1 MARLLKVSFNGP
13 GLPKKLP
20 SNNKL
25 CRRRS
30 AMRKGLVLSL
40 VAIGLVVIYRSG
52 PLAVGA
58 AKGDGH
64 PKEAAYRH
72 FIRLKVLEV
81 TPVEKTDRAQLVE
94 LKVQRWYGKIE
105 AKSLKLHEQHESQQF
120 TLLFPAAPDA
130 VVRVGDIIDYR
141 LEGYLAL
148 PSSAMAEKGRSQQAS
163 PAKEA
168 PARLD
173 WESANAKR
181 MFILVS
187 NGSAVSAISVDT
199 THIEDLRAAL
209 NLQELVFR
217 ISGIRMPIVD
227 KQYVTVPWGMIHI
240 RWDHSPMVTHEHAFE
255 ISMKEAD
262 PDSANPPKQV
272 IIAGSRGAIDSAVSA
287 FTEDAFGIPLNALDD
302 KEYKWRQ
309 TKTVALPEK
318 MKTIFG
324 GSGGN

>member
-1 MARLLKVSFNGP
+1 MPGFLKKF
-13 GLPKKLP
+13 P
-20 SNNKL
+20 SNKKL

-40 VAIGLVVIYRSG
+40 IAIGLVVTYRSG

-58 AKGDGH
+58 AEGDDH

-81 TPVEKTDRAQLVE
+81 TPVEKTDRAQIVK
-94 LKVQRWYGKIE
+94 LKMQRWYGKIE
-105 AKSLKLHEQHESQQF
+105 AKSLKLHEPHESQQF

-141 LEGYLAL
+141 LEGYLAV
-148 PSSAMAEKGRSQQAS
+148 PSSATAQEGRSQQSS
-163 PAKEA
+163 PAKQVPA
-168 PARLD
+168 PLD
-173 WESANAKR
+173 FQSASAKR

-187 NGSAVSAISVDT
+187 DGSAISAISVDT

-209 NLQELVFR
+209 KLQELVFR
-217 ISGIRMPIVD
+217 TSDIRMPIVD
-227 KQYVTVPWGMIHI
+227 KQFVTEPGSGCVPGWGMIHI
-240 RWDHSPMVTHEHAFE
+240 RWDHNPMTDSQHAFE
-255 ISMKEAD
+255 ISMKETD

-287 FTEDAFGIPLNALDD
+287 FTEAALGIPLNALDD

-309 TKTVALPEK
+309 MKTVAIPEK
-318 MKTIFG
+318 MKTILG
-324 GSGGN
+324 RSGGN